1 MVSLDYT
8 TLRARL
14 NPVKA
19 RNPNLTLLLERL
31 FLAWV
36 TAVAALIFLFS
47 IALTAFG
54 LISLMQLFYI
64 YVSITLITLALAAAL
79 YCARRDL
86 PPDRARH

>member
-19 RNPNLTLLLERL
+19 KNPNLTLLLERL

-36 TAVAALIFLFS
+36 TAVAALVFLFS
-47 IALTAFG
+47 IALAAFG

-64 YVSITLITLALAAAL
+64 YVSISLVTIALATAL
-79 YCARRDL
+79 YLARRNL
-86 PPDRARH
+86 PEITERC